1 MYINPREEE
10 VPLSPGYKRSNK
22 INLIPMQLY
31 QKPRSQFYSCGTW
44 WPSMSLQ
51 HESWFS
57 YSHNWKFIL
66 CHDGHWEKT
75 QRSTHFVLF
84 SVGPSSNLLLAL
96 FILRSLTIQS
106 DNSLLF
112 RSQNTYSTYLFI
124 FNYFPC
130 IRLMSSWKVWK
141 DFFLS
146 LGGLLSS
153 RATVHFQFT
162 SVYWDSIS
170 DILFL

>member
-1 MYINPREEE
+1 MASGPIT
-10 VPLSPGYKRSNK
+10 
-22 INLIPMQLY
+22 
-31 QKPRSQFYSCGTW
+31 TW
-44 WPSMSLQ
+44 QIEKQWKQWQTLFSWTPKSLQVVTAAMSHQ

-112 RSQNTYSTYLFI
+112 RSQNTYSTYLYI

-170 DILFL
+170 DILLLL